1 MMLMLLFATP
11 TNKSAKAASLT
22 NYNKSKRST
31 AFMLDFV

>member
-1 MMLMLLFATP
+1 MMDSP